1 MEDAVMTLA
10 GLLFAVLFAFLCAVF
25 LVVVFA
31 RFVRR
36 NDAQYEPGVS
46 VVIPAYNES
55 ANIRASVESV
65 LNQDYPPEKLEMI
78 VVDDGST
85 DGTQDILK
93 GYPAIKVRRLDHQ
106 GKVSA
111 LNAGVAAASHPF
123 VFTLDA
129 DTVIVP
135 DCVRNLVRPFA
146 DGHVGAVCGNNVVR
160 NRRSILG
167 AFQNVEYHLLN
178 LIANSFSRLFN
189 NGIWFFGSLACYRK
203 SVLVGIGGFKP
214 HARAE
219 DQDIA
224 LEIKRAGYRTLNVP
238 DALGETV
245 APSNLRQLH
254 RQRSR
259 WWVGTLQALFKNRAL
274 LRSSRSP
281 SVYFLYLN
289 QAWWSFYALVSL
301 PLIIY
306 QVNYWLPYNSQT
318 MTDLGLYL
326 LRWFSLLGPVWVV
339 AKIPEN
345 GLQLYSVFGVLS
357 GIMTTAM
364 VFASLKTA
372 KQRLQPLHLFAIFF
386 YFPYTIALNTIILV
400 SILTNRFWKK
410 SHYVK

>member
-10 GLLFAVLFAFLCAVF
+10 GLLFAVLFAFLSVVF
-25 LVVVFA
+25 LVVVSA

-36 NDAQYEPGVS
+36 SYPAYEPGVS

-55 ANIRASVESV
+55 ANIRATVDSV
-65 LNQDYPPEKLEMI
+65 LAQEYPSEKLEI
-78 VVDDGST
+78 IAVDDGST
-85 DGTQDILK
+85 DDTQDILK
-93 GYPAIKVRRLDHQ
+93 SYPSIKVNQLDHK
-106 GKVSA
+106 GKVAA

-129 DTVIVP
+129 DTVIAP
-135 DCVRNLVRPFA
+135 DCVRHLVRPFA
-146 DGHVGAVCGNNVVR
+146 DKRVGAVCGNNIVR
-160 NRRSILG
+160 NRRSIIG

-203 SVLVGIGGFKP
+203 SLLVGIGGFKT

-224 LEIKRAGYRTLNVP
+224 LEIKRAGYRTLTVP

-259 WWVGTLQALFKNRAL
+259 WWIGTLQALFKNRAIL
-274 LRSSRSP
+274 SSSASS

-289 QAWWSFYALVSL
+289 QAWWSFYAIVSL
-301 PLIIY
+301 PLILY

-318 MTDLGLYL
+318 VADLGMYL

-345 GLQLYSVFGVLS
+345 GLQLYSAFGVLS

-364 VFASLKTA
+364 VFAALKTA
-372 KQRLQPLHLFAIFF
+372 KQRVHPLNLFAIFF